1 MLIPQGHRKR
11 CAGLLPSRKKG
22 FLPIPCRSAPLSAG
36 GGSRHTNRSAT
47 AAISQA
53 ARPGRGAT
61 KILDSTCAYD
71 TCVDELSTFEEFT
84 RRHIQPDPDRSV
96 QCMLLW
102 TEWVRFYLKRS
113 RSFPEKVLEKAFF
126 TMVSDRFE
134 TDFFTMVSDRFE
146 TEIACYDRRGPVYL
160 GIRFNK

>member
-1 MLIPQGHRKR
+1 
-11 CAGLLPSRKKG
+11 
-22 FLPIPCRSAPLSAG
+22 
-36 GGSRHTNRSAT
+36 
-47 AAISQA
+47 
-53 ARPGRGAT
+53 
-61 KILDSTCAYD
+61 
-71 TCVDELSTFEEFT
+71 VDELSTFEEFT

-134 TDFFTMVSDRFE
+134 A
-146 TEIACYDRRGPVYL
+146 EIACDDCRGPVYL